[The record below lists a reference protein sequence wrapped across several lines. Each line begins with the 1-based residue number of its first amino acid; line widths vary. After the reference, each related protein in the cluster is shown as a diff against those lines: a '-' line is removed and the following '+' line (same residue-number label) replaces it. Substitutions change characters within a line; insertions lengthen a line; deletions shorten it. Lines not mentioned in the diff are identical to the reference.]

1 MGITIIPMSSMRAV
15 YRSATDSVNAAKE
28 ICKQYVT
35 VHSHVNHSADWHGG
49 YTFCPECIS
58 PIAVGDS
65 KWRDTLLFAGYL

>member
-35 VHSHVNHSADWHGG
+35 VHPHVNHSADWHGG
-49 YTFCPECIS
+49 YTF
-58 PIAVGDS
+58 
-65 KWRDTLLFAGYL
+65 WLLNGEIRYCLPVTCEQ